1 MNCSAFT
8 SFHHFVFS
16 IFLFSNYV
24 FDFFTFN
31 KYFLLKKT
39 SETWDEIGLLPSFKL
54 EEIKLILFFK
64 SCIIQIFVNQICMN
78 SLLYTVKLVESYKL
92 YHTNRAWCK
101 SGTRNPGLG
110 TVGPTTPLKV

>member
-1 MNCSAFT
+1 MNCSACT
-8 SFHHFVFS
+8 SFHPFVFYN
-16 IFLFSNYV
+16 FFFSNYV

-39 SETWDEIGLLPSFKL
+39 SETWNDIGLLPSYKL
-54 EEIKLILFFK
+54 EEIKLIPFFK

-78 SLLYTVKLVESYKL
+78 SLLYTFKLVESYKL